1 MECGEVTQG
10 TGVELNIEMSEE
22 SDSAISQDA
31 TYQDFVTEEFV
42 LDFEQRMIKE
52 NLFIE
57 HEVGNSKYN
66 TRS

>member
-1 MECGEVTQG
+1 MECAEIAQG
-10 TGVELNIEMSEE
+10 TGEELNIEIDEE

-31 TYQDFVTEEFV
+31 TYQDRVAEEFV

-57 HEVGNSKYN
+57 HEVGRKCKMK
-66 TRS
+66 